1 MFMEKFD
8 CWLPSWE
15 ELHED
20 IKEIVKKIK
29 IDNYQ
34 PDIVIALS
42 RGGFVPARV
51 ICDLMII
58 KDLVSVKVD
67 HWGITA
73 TKDGKAHLRYPIS
86 ADLSGKKALI
96 VDDITDTG
104 ESMKISKEFVGTLNP
119 KEIRTAAIYHIKTSK
134 FVPDYYSKQI
144 DWIWVVWPWNYFED
158 MVNIVPKVLDENSG
172 RSVKEI
178 KGYLKRS
185 FKIDLSEQEVI
196 EIMRELVARNVAI
209 ENGVG
214 WMKNRTS

>member
-1 MFMEKFD
+1 MFMEQFD

-73 TKDGKAHLRYPIS
+73 AKDGKAHLRYPIS

-104 ESMKISKEFVGTLNP
+104 ESMKISKEFVKTLNP

-178 KGYLKRS
+178 KGYLKGS
-185 FKIDLSEQEVI
+185 FKIDLSEQEVQ
-196 EIMRELVARNVAI
+196 EIMGELVARNVAI
-209 ENGVG
+209 EKGVD
-214 WMKNRTS
+214 WIKNRTP

>member
-15 ELHED
+15 DLHED

-29 IDNYQ
+29 IDSYQ

-73 TKDGKAHLRYPIS
+73 AKDGKAHLRYPIS

-104 ESMKISKEFVGTLNP
+104 KSMKISKEFVGTLNP
-119 KEIRTAAIYHIKTSK
+119 KEIKTAAIYHIKTSK

-178 KGYLKRS
+178 KGYLKGS
-185 FKIDLSEQEVI
+185 FKIDLSEQEVQ
-196 EIMRELVARNVAI
+196 EIMGELVARNVAR
-209 ENGVG
+209 EKGVG
-214 WMKNRTS
+214 WIKNRTS